1 MTTKQKTK
9 SICYRRNRDYTNHF
23 EWSYELIR
31 DVYQCYLKAGQI
43 STIGYIKRMKKY
55 WDELHPQLS
64 YFSEKQLY
72 QQDSFVKSKG
82 LLLDTNFE
90 TMKQSEG
97 KDNTPTDIATP
108 NENGENF
115 DNQAT
120 ENVCHIEFNFDQA
133 LLNKIRDKFLV
144 LQ

>member
-1 MTTKQKTK
+1 
-9 SICYRRNRDYTNHF
+9 
-23 EWSYELIR
+23 
-31 DVYQCYLKAGQI
+31 
-43 STIGYIKRMKKY
+43 MKKY

-64 YFSEKQLY
+64 YFSEKQLCR
-72 QQDSFVKSKG
+72 QASFVKSKG

-90 TMKQSEG
+90 TMKQSEE